1 MHKNKSN
8 GFKWLMQQAAV
19 TSALALAVSSVHAM
33 PILDVAGVSTSDVM
47 FTILPSLPGQPGV
60 SQNADEAFGF
70 NGNDD
75 VDDINMIPWDA
86 GFGTGTYQL
95 LDKTDATASAFNG
108 VTWDITAPDITSP
121 GTWNLNWATTGTP
134 GLPQTLDFV
143 FVSKAS
149 TAWGAYLFDD
159 ILFTSD
165 PLTGTGTFTIS
176 WVNNG
181 GNTPDLSHAS
191 IYGRQGT
198 VAAPPIDPEPTPAP
212 VPGTLLLLGLG
223 LLGVARSRRRS

>member
-1 MHKNKSN
+1 MQEIKLN
-8 GFKWLMQQAAV
+8 GYRLIQQALAA
-19 TSALALAVSSVHAM
+19 SALVSAVGSVQAM
-33 PILDVAGVSTSDVM
+33 PILDVSGVSTSDVM

-60 SQNADEAFGF
+60 NQNADQAFGY

-75 VDDINMIPWDA
+75 AGDINMIPWSP
-86 GFGTGTYQL
+86 GFGSGTYQL
-95 LDKTDATASAFNG
+95 LDKTDSGASPFNG
-108 VTWDITAPDITSP
+108 VTWTVTAPDITSP
-121 GTWNLNWATTGTP
+121 GTWNLDWATTGVP

-143 FVSKAS
+143 FVTKAS

-165 PLTGTGTFTIS
+165 PLTGSGTFVIS

-181 GNTPDLSHAS
+181 GNVPDLSHAS

-198 VAAPPIDPEPTPAP
+198 VTVPPDPDPDPVPTP
-212 VPGTLLLLGLG
+212 VPGTLLLLGIS
-223 LLGVARSRRRS
+223 LLGMARARRRS